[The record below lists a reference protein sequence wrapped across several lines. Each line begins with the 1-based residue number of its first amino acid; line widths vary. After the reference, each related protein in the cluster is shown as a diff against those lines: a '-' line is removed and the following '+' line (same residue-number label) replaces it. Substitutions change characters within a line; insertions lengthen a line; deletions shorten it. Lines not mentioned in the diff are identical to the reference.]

1 MTDPFLSELA
11 ITFKPDEFLVHPL
24 ADTAACDLNTST
36 QPPVRSSHEQT
47 VGWRRSSQYGW
58 MEAIRS
64 ADSWLKAFGSVN
76 GWTEA
81 FRSSANDGIEAFW
94 SMNCRARL

>member
-11 ITFKPDEFLVHPL
+11 ITFNPDEFLVHPL

-36 QPPVRSSHEQT
+36 QPPVRSSHQQT
-47 VGWRRSSQYGW
+47 VGRRRLSQYGW

-64 ADSWLKAFGSVN
+64 ADSWLKTFGSVN
-76 GWTEA
+76 GWMEA